1 MIGAGKML
9 RKKGKRFPERPRTG
23 DSYAAAIADALRTEL
38 GGTHRAT
45 KTVMRWTGASER
57 TVKNWLSSRC
67 GPSGD
72 HLIRLARESD
82 TVLATVLALADR
94 NHHMVGGDIRKI
106 RDSLDQVVRLI
117 DEAFPTP
124 NDPT

>member
-1 MIGAGKML
+1 ML
-9 RKKGKRFPERPRTG
+9 RKKGKRLPERARSG
-23 DSYAAAIADALRTEL
+23 DSYATAIADALRTEL
-38 GGTHRAT
+38 GGSHRAT

-57 TVKNWLSSRC
+57 TVKNWLSARC

-94 NHHMVGGDIRKI
+94 NHHMVGADILRI
-106 RDSLDQVVRLI
+106 RDSLHDVVRLI
-117 DEAFPTP
+117 DDTLPAPRERP
-124 NDPT
+124 